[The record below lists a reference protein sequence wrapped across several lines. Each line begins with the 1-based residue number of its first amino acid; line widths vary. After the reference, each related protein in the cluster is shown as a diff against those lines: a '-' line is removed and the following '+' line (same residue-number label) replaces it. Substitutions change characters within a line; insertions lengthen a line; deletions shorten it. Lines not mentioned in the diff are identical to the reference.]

1 MFVKNIMSKRI
12 RYQELDCLRGLA
24 AIAVVLFHFTFG
36 YDNGLHI
43 LSEDKFY
50 FRYGNFGVY
59 LFFIISGFVIF
70 MTLENTAK
78 IKDFI
83 ISRFSRLYPAYWAAI
98 FLSVI
103 ITMLLAVPFQKGI
116 FTLKQILVNLTMFQ
130 HWFKVKDVDGA
141 FWTLA
146 IELAFYFIMALV
158 FFLGKQK
165 QIIFICISWLLLSVV
180 FAVFEIPLE
189 KYITAILIL
198 KFAPLFIAG
207 IFFYLIKHRPKNKVY
222 HLLILFSLLSELVIF
237 YQVDSSLVEYLI
249 IISLYVVFYLFIYN
263 CLGFLTHKILVFFGT
278 ISYSLYLI
286 HENIGYGIIY
296 WLKKINDN
304 QFFYI
309 SITFWI
315 VFLLA
320 VFITF
325 CIEKPAMRY
334 FRNYYNRKKEHI

>member
-1 MFVKNIMSKRI
+1 MSKRE

-70 MTLENTAK
+70 MTLENTTRV
-78 IKDFI
+78 KDFI

-98 FLSVI
+98 FLSVT
-103 ITMLLAVPFQKGI
+103 ITTLLGAPFQRGI
-116 FTLKQILVNLTMFQ
+116 FSLKQILINLTMFQ

-146 IELAFYFIMALV
+146 IELAFYFIMAFV

-165 QIIFICISWLLLSVV
+165 QIITICILWLFLSIIFTV
-180 FAVFEIPLE
+180 FDLPFER
-189 KYITAILIL
+189 YITAILIL
-198 KFAPLFIAG
+198 KFAPFFIAG
-207 IFFYLIKHRPKNKVY
+207 IFFYLIKHRPENKFY
-222 HLLILFSLLSELVIF
+222 HLLIFVSLFSELIIFYEIDSSIIEYVIVIF
-237 YQVDSSLVEYLI
+237 
-249 IISLYVVFYLFIYN
+249 LYVVFYLFIYSY
-263 CLGFLTHKILVFFGT
+263 LKFLTHKILVFFGT

-296 WLKKINDN
+296 WLKKIHDY
-304 QFFYI
+304 QIFYI
-309 SITFWI
+309 PITFFMI
-315 VFLLA
+315 FSLA
-320 VFITF
+320 IFITF
-325 CIEKPAMRY
+325 CIERPAMKY
-334 FRNYYNRKKEHI
+334 LRNHLNEKR